1 MTWEGPCD
9 ASAVMKPDPDPN
21 SAPPQSYFGTFSDP
35 AAMARAVG
43 AIDPGTVGP
52 YPVGTVRKAFHGT
65 FARATLDGISIGNGR
80 FAQGIPQTAGIADV
94 HTFMFATEP
103 AIVRRVSGWTLGWQ
117 QIFHFRPN
125 EQTATSSPPGMPW
138 AFGIIAA
145 PFDVLAT
152 QSRQVTGVDSTVPLN
167 DDRMFQVP
175 EMAMARLIALMN
187 DTARLARDT
196 PWILEAPKPAIAL
209 AGTIMETL
217 LTCLTQ
223 GKLKQDRGALG
234 RHRQIVAR
242 FERALRECPEEM
254 LSLSAICAATGVAQ
268 RTLNLACQ
276 EFLGQSAMHYARG
289 RRLDLVRQTL
299 LRSDPAATN
308 VTGVAMHYG
317 FWELGRFA
325 QAYRIR
331 FGERPSET
339 LRRSDGQ
346 TGRKVRS
353 IHAGIA

>member
-1 MTWEGPCD
+1 MR
-9 ASAVMKPDPDPN
+9 PDPETV
-21 SAPPQSYFGTFSDP
+21 SAHRRSYFGTFSDP

-52 YPVGTVRKAFHGT
+52 YPIRTVRKTFHGT
-65 FARATLDGISIGNGR
+65 FARATLDRLSIGIGC
-80 FAQGIPQTAGIADV
+80 FAQGIPQTAGIANV

-125 EQTATSSPPGMPW
+125 EKTATSSPPGMPW
-138 AFGIIAA
+138 AFGIIAL

-152 QSRQVTGVDSTVPLN
+152 QSRQMTGFDPDVPLN

-175 EMAMARLIALMN
+175 ETAMARLIALMR
-187 DTARLARDT
+187 DTARLARDA
-196 PWILEAPKPAIAL
+196 PWILETPKPVIAL
-209 AGTIMETL
+209 AGSIMETL

-223 GKLKQDRGALG
+223 GNLRQDRGALG

-242 FERALRECPEEM
+242 FEQALRECPEEM

-299 LRSDPAATN
+299 LTSDPAETN

-339 LRRSDGQ
+339 LRRGAGQ
-346 TGRKVRS
+346 GRRMDRS

>member
-1 MTWEGPCD
+1 
-9 ASAVMKPDPDPN
+9 MKPDPDPT
-21 SAPPQSYFGTFSDP
+21 SAPPRSYFGTFSDP
-35 AAMARAVG
+35 AAMARAVS
-43 AIDPGTVGP
+43 AIDPGTAGP
-52 YPVGTVRKAFHGT
+52 YPVRTVRRTFHGT
-65 FARATLDGISIGNGR
+65 FARATLDQISVGIGC
-80 FAQGIPQTAGIADV
+80 FAQGIPQTAGIANV

-117 QIFHFRPN
+117 QIFHFRPA
-125 EQTATSSPPGMPW
+125 EQTATSSPSGMPW

-152 QSRQVTGVDSTVPLN
+152 QGRQVTGVDPTVPLN

-187 DTARLARDT
+187 DTARLARDA
-196 PWILEAPKPAIAL
+196 PWILETPKPAIAL

-223 GKLKQDRGALG
+223 GRLRQDRGALG

-242 FERALRECPEEM
+242 FEQALRECPEEM

-299 LRSDPAATN
+299 LTSDPAATN

-339 LRRSDGQ
+339 LRRGA
-346 TGRKVRS
+346 GRARRMVRS